1 MVVVRGVC
9 VRRRS
14 DRIGFV
20 MEPFIWGLSRY
31 GCSGESWI
39 FARRDEFHAWHDMDL
54 RKGDR
59 IGMQCTF
66 TLDEYRFPYV
76 DNRVNAQLL
85 IKSGLD
91 AHPSSMQHFGM
102 VRHSV
107 LQCDD
112 PTSEHFRCAGEG
124 VSAPV
129 NCSGALK
136 AGVPAICALSSG
148 SPSVLAIPKSDRT
161 EFPSSSRSTFPG
173 LTSRWMIPLAC
184 RASSAESTSARMRIR
199 FARPVWAYALR
210 FVPMYSLVAILDM
223 FLIPPLY
230 S

>member
-9 VRRRS
+9 VRRWS

-59 IGMQCTF
+59 IGMQSTF

-91 AHPSSMQHFGM
+91 ELLLPCSILVWYVIPSFNVMT
-102 VRHSV
+102 R
-107 LQCDD
+107 
-112 PTSEHFRCAGEG
+112 P
-124 VSAPV
+124 VS
-129 NCSGALK
+129 
-136 AGVPAICALSSG
+136 I
-148 SPSVLAIPKSDRT
+148 SDVQ
-161 EFPSSSRSTFPG
+161 EK
-173 LTSRWMIPLAC
+173 AC
-184 RASSAESTSARMRIR
+184 RH
-199 FARPVWAYALR
+199 P
-210 FVPMYSLVAILDM
+210 
-223 FLIPPLY
+223 
-230 S
+230 